1 MAQFTILIP
10 HVAHDEE
17 FVARFPSAEGRSA
30 AGCEAEALD
39 YASEKFLDSV
49 YLRNEDVE
57 YLEELV
63 QPGNLSAYE
72 IHDEETDQV
81 VIGWEID
88 SI

>member
-1 MAQFTILIP
+1 MAQFTVLIP
-10 HVAHDEE
+10 RVAHDEE
-17 FVARFPSAEGRSA
+17 FVSRFPSARGRSA

-39 YASEKFLDSV
+39 YASEKFLGSV

-63 QPGNLSAYE
+63 QPENLSAYE
-72 IHDEETDQV
+72 VYDEETGRV